1 MLYEFDRG
9 STAPEATK
17 NIQASRFQRCHFDDE
32 ALQAL
37 LDADPHQTTRELVEQ
52 LNCHHSTVER
62 HLHALGKRPAL
73 ANQKA
78 VNLLH
83 DNSRPH
89 VAQLTQQKIEQLG
102 WEVLPRPPWSPD
114 LAPSDYHLF
123 LSLRNYLCNKHYED
137 FNELKLDLTAFFES
151 KPSSFYRRGIEIL
164 SERWANVVENNGD
177 YIVD

>member
-17 NIQASRFQRCHFDDE
+17 NIQA
-32 ALQAL
+32 
-37 LDADPHQTTRELVEQ
+37 
-52 LNCHHSTVER
+52 
-62 HLHALGKRPAL
+62 RPAL